1 MKMRQEK
8 PFLIDIPKHND
19 ERGNLCVVDLKTCL
33 PFDLKRVFYVFD
45 IPAGVPRGA
54 HAHKTLSQFIW
65 SVSGSVK
72 VNTLDR
78 YMNRQEWV
86 LSLPWQGLYLPP
98 LTWASEKSL
107 SAGCV
112 YVVGASDYYDERDY
126 IRDFDLFKKISTHS
140 QNS

>member
-1 MKMRQEK
+1 MKKVK

-19 ERGNLCVVDLKTCL
+19 ERGNLCVVDIKSCL
-33 PFDLKRVFYVFD
+33 PFELKRVFYVFD

-72 VNTLDR
+72 VNTIDR
-78 YMNRQEWV
+78 YMKEEEWI

-98 LTWASEKSL
+98 LTWAREASL

-112 YVVGASDYYDERDY
+112 YIVGASDYYVESDY
-126 IRDFDLFKKISTHS
+126 IRDIEAFKQISVRSSTG
-140 QNS
+140 